1 METALENQYADELRR
16 QRMAENFNSGISR
29 THDTNDPNKIRSE
42 IAADEARKRGEGGDG
57 RPQSFR
63 ERVMAA
69 RRTKDEGEG
78 LKDKITGAIA
88 APAKQ
93 GTSWLLK
100 ASWLNLIDSFGL
112 TLIYINL
119 HVFGHWVLGDKFF
132 CKLGE
137 EWAPKLAA
145 TGGKE
150 IAKSF
155 GTAGKIAGIIEI
167 MGLLLLDLAVLL
179 IIFMNLALIVIIVSF
194 MGGAGWEGAKLIWEL
209 VKGLGWTAVE
219 AIKDLF

>member
-1 METALENQYADELRR
+1 MPDIALENKYAANLRE
-16 QRMAENFNSGISR
+16 A
-29 THDTNDPNKIRSE
+29 K
-42 IAADEARKRGEGGDG
+42 AADSDSPLVKGGEGGLEG
-57 RPQSFR
+57 GTSFR

-69 RRTKDEGEG
+69 RREKEEG
-78 LKDKITGAIA
+78 LKDKLTGAVA

-100 ASWLNLIDSFGL
+100 ASWLNLIDSLGL
-112 TLIYINL
+112 TLIYINI
-119 HVFGHWVLGDKFF
+119 HVFLHWVLGDKFF